1 MGGKSSGGY
10 DTGPIEEYGEKSLA
24 LQEQMYNDSIDRTS
38 PFYNTGVSANA
49 MLADYLGIQGG
60 SQQSEQ
66 QIYDSLKDQYTTT
79 TNTGG
84 YQYTDPETGIT
95 QTIGDRDAFYRDKLN
110 NSNQILGFGVG
121 DNLIKNQDYDK
132 LNDILGIELGSGET
146 TSTDQEALR
155 AAVAE
160 RMAQQQDTPDNFG
173 SLLQTFGQEQFEA
186 DPGYKFR
193 LDEGNNAINQAAA
206 ARGDYYNPETV
217 QALGDYNANQADQTY
232 GDAYNRYNNDQT
244 NIFNRLAAISGTGQ
258 QAATALNAS
267 GTNYADQAS
276 NTYGSIANAQV
287 ESNAA
292 KAAQPSMFDTL
303 LSGGM
308 QLAGATYGGGGWSFS
323 DKRIKENI
331 EYIGMENGHKIY
343 EFDYKDGSGRYRG
356 VMAQDVKETD
366 PDAVKTLSNGYMAV
380 NYDQIGVR
388 MEAVHGV

>member
-1 MGGKSSGGY
+1 MGGKSGGGY

-24 LQEQMYNDSIDRTS
+24 LQNQMYNDSIDRTS
-38 PFYNTGVSANA
+38 PFYNTGVSANEK
-49 MLADYLGIQGG
+49 LADYLGIQGG

-79 TNTGG
+79 TNTG
-84 YQYTDPETGIT
+84 QTYTDPTTGVT
-95 QTIGDRDAFYRDKLN
+95 QVIGDKDAFYTNYLANADLGKSN
-110 NSNQILGFGVG
+110 NAAAMKRMAANQMLQSG
-121 DNLIKNQDYDK
+121 DYDG
-132 LNDILGIELGSGET
+132 LNDLFGIEMGSGKT

-155 AAVAE
+155 AAVQE
-160 RMAQQQDTPDNFG
+160 RMTQQQQNTPDNFG

-193 LDEGNNAINQAAA
+193 LSEGNNAINQAAA

-258 QAATALNAS
+258 QAANTLNTAGA
-267 GTNYADQAS
+267 NYAEQAS

-287 ESNAA
+287 EANAA

-303 LSGGM
+303 LGAGVQLGGAF
-308 QLAGATYGGGGWSFS
+308 LGGPGGAVAAKGIFG
-323 DKRIKENI
+323 
-331 EYIGMENGHKIY
+331 
-343 EFDYKDGSGRYRG
+343 
-356 VMAQDVKETD
+356 
-366 PDAVKTLSNGYMAV
+366 
-380 NYDQIGVR
+380 
-388 MEAVHGV
+388 